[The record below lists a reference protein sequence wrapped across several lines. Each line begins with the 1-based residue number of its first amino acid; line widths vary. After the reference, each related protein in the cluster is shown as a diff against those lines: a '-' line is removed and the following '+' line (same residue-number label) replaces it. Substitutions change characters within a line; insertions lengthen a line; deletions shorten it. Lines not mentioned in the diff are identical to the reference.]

1 VEIAAEKEIDDYIEN
16 KVVKNY
22 STTIDSCSPATVFQ
36 WNEGFQKYIENIRKL
51 SPNTHM
57 EERIKAYEDLAHH
70 ASDFIYTATTYG
82 KIIIAEVYLH
92 PSQKTIKPI
101 WMEGRGVEK

>member
-1 VEIAAEKEIDDYIEN
+1 
-16 KVVKNY
+16 
-22 STTIDSCSPATVFQ
+22 
-36 WNEGFQKYIENIRKL
+36 
-51 SPNTHM
+51 
-57 EERIKAYEDLAHH
+57 LAHH

-101 WMEGRGVEK
+101 FMEGRGVISTKKAGK